1 MDLLSIFFIVTAIL
15 SLILIGYSI
24 YSARKQKL
32 SLVFAI
38 GGFLGSILG
47 YAVKSI
53 PAVWEKPLDR
63 HVPSYEKLIIIN
75 LSYGEWLMVLI
86 IILIFLSIL
95 KLYEEK
101 HEINGRG
108 WLRIERG
115 TIFIKPLELI
125 FKMTLGSDLFF
136 DES

>member
-1 MDLLSIFFIVTAIL
+1 MDSLSIFFIVTAIL

-47 YAVKSI
+47 YTTKYA
-53 PAVWEKPLDR
+53 PGVWEKPFDR
-63 HVPSYEKLIIIN
+63 PTPSYEKLIIIN
-75 LSYGEWLMVLI
+75 LSYGEWRMVLI
-86 IILIFLSIL
+86 ITLIGLSIL

-101 HEINGRG
+101 QAI
-108 WLRIERG
+108 
-115 TIFIKPLELI
+115 
-125 FKMTLGSDLFF
+125 S
-136 DES
+136 S